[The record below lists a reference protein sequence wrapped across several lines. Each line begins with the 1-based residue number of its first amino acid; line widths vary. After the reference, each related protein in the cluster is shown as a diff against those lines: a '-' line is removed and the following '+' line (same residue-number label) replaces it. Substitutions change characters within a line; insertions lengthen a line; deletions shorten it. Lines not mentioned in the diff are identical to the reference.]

1 MRWFRS
7 LAIGLM
13 MLAAVSLAAAE
24 PQPARLRVLLPE
36 EAKLLIE
43 GNATTSTGAERLFES
58 PPLLPGKTYI
68 YTLRAEYL
76 VKGGAYVSRMV
87 LVKVTPGQEV
97 QADLRPGQ
105 GKPSSEVLFVPTPD
119 EVVVKMLEAAKVT
132 DKDVVYDLGCGDGRI
147 VIAAASK
154 FGAKGVGVDIDPE
167 RVKEAKGLV
176 AEARV
181 GNLVDIRH
189 GDALQVPDLARA
201 TVVTLY
207 MLTEFNEKIKP
218 ILERDLKPGSRVVAH
233 DIALKGW
240 KPTRVVSLP
249 KEFGQPEVFVYE
261 IGVSN
266 KK

>member
-1 MRWFRS
+1 
-7 LAIGLM
+7 M
-13 MLAAVSLAAAE
+13 MLAALPLAAAE
-24 PQPARLRVLLPE
+24 PRPARLRVFLPA
-36 EAKLLIE
+36 EAKLSIE
-43 GNATTSTGAERLFES
+43 GSETTSTGAERLFES
-58 PPLLPGKTYI
+58 PPLLPGKTYL
-68 YTLRAEYL
+68 YTLKAEYL
-76 VKGGAYVSRMV
+76 VKGGAYVTRMV

-119 EVVVKMLEAAKVT
+119 EVVAKMLEAAKVT

-154 FGAKGVGVDIDPE
+154 FGARGVGIDIDPE
-167 RVKEAKGLV
+167 RVKEARALV
-176 AEARV
+176 TQAGVAK
-181 GNLVDIRH
+181 LVDIRH
-189 GDALQVPDLARA
+189 GDALQVPDLSRA
-201 TVVTLY
+201 SVVTLY

-218 ILERDLKPGSRVVAH
+218 QLERELKPGSRVVAH

-240 KPTRVVSLP
+240 KPIRTVSLP